1 MCTVADTQTPPPF
14 SQERFLNDIRKTA
27 SAINAPYSDHAVLEV
42 LKAFDECLTDEAV
55 IWRTTSRPNDKL
67 NYRISI
73 RSGLDTVALAIKA
86 GFINADNH
94 LARLIKSWSSLY
106 NGDTEHGCDFD
117 AALAGVAKTWVNLK
131 GLRPV
136 DDVLNADQV
145 PDVVRAHGPTF
156 HSLGLKVVR
165 FVAAD
170 YNGNT
175 MNIYFRASGPII
187 KDQAAKLV
195 NLAQCPPPTEEEF
208 EDMQTYLDPD
218 GYPFAT
224 TIDYATGTIRR
235 VAFYALDIPEGKT
248 PKTVN
253 DRMLKFFDVAPSYD
267 KNTYRIV
274 SWSFGLG
281 GSKYLKAES
290 SYVGE
295 SGALLKIMCTT

>member
-1 MCTVADTQTPPPF
+1 MNTMTVTQTPVAF
-14 SQERFLNDIRKTA
+14 SEERFLNDVRKTA
-27 SAINAPYSDHAVLEV
+27 AAINAPYSEHAVLEV
-42 LKAFDECLTDEAV
+42 LKAFKECLTDEAV

-86 GFINADNH
+86 GFVKPDNH

-131 GLRPV
+131 TLRPV
-136 DDVLNADQV
+136 DDVLNADLV

-170 YNGNT
+170 YHGNT
-175 MNIYFRASGPII
+175 INLYFRAPGPVT

-208 EDMQTYLDPD
+208 EDMRTYLNPD
-218 GYPFAT
+218 GFPFAT
-224 TIDYATGTIRR
+224 TIEYATGIIRR

-248 PKTVN
+248 PTTVN
-253 DRMLKFFDVAPSYD
+253 DRMRKFFDIAPSYD
-267 KNTYRIV
+267 RKICRIV
-274 SWSFGLG
+274 AWSFGMG

-295 SGALLKIMCTT
+295 SGDLLKIMRTQ